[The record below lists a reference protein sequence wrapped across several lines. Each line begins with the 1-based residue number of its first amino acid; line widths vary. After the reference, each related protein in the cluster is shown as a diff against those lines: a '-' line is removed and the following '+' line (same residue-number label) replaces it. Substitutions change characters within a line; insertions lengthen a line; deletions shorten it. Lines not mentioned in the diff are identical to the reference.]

1 MLQKF
6 FIFYSKKQVNS
17 NSIDT
22 FNRYEQECSS
32 LNLTKWMR
40 YCRDVGLM
48 RFKKIL
54 TNKRLKE
61 VFVKHEDKDKML
73 GLEQFQAA
81 VEELLK
87 FLFNNDEGKAKEVG
101 YELIGIKNQ

>member
-1 MLQKF
+1 M
-6 FIFYSKKQVNS
+6 NS

-48 RFKKIL
+48 RFKKAI
-54 TNKRLKE
+54 TSKKLKE
-61 VFVKHEDKDKML
+61 VFVKYEDKDKLL

-81 VEELLK
+81 VEEMLK
-87 FLFNNDEGKAKEVG
+87 FLFHNDEGKAREVG
-101 YELIGIKNQ
+101 YELIGIKNHENFQRKF